1 MDRPSDSRPS
11 SATRPVVIGAGV
23 AGLFAAH
30 FLARAGR
37 PPILLEHNYQ
47 AGGCLNGFERKGFRF
62 DAGVQSFE
70 QLGIV
75 FPLLRDLGLLDRFR
89 FHRTRYRL
97 VAPGMDAVI
106 DSFEALENAFIGA
119 FPGDAEGVRS
129 LFRALREGDRI
140 LSPALG
146 EGAPLERVGF
156 ARAWALAR
164 TGLHVAR
171 HARLLR
177 RMMYTGAPAFAQAHL
192 RDPVLRGFVSR
203 IGYKNMSWA
212 VFAGFLHCWVHDYW
226 YPAGGLQGLCDGLV
240 VALRERGGEVRFK
253 ETVTRILVE
262 RGRVAGVETARG
274 ERIAADTVIACGD
287 MKALY
292 RDLLPADAAPRGL
305 REDFLSAPASEA
317 LTSVYLGVDLS
328 PEQLTPL
335 LRAHHVF
342 LFPDFDVHDPDTSD
356 DPHLHRGAWLEV
368 SCPSLTDPTLA
379 PSGKSVLVL
388 QTMAPAAWL
397 SRWGRLLDP
406 TKQTYR
412 DLKRRVT
419 EEMVATAEALI
430 PDLAGKILI
439 SDVGTPLSAERFTLN
454 TGGATAGWTF
464 DPDRSVL
471 RDRYTAIT
479 TPVHGLYAA
488 GHYAMWPGGVPS
500 AALSGRIAALLAP
513 RPWLGR
519 AAAGIERGGARLA
532 GPR

>member
-1 MDRPSDSRPS
+1 
-11 SATRPVVIGAGV
+11 
-23 AGLFAAH
+23 
-30 FLARAGR
+30 
-37 PPILLEHNYQ
+37 
-47 AGGCLNGFERKGFRF
+47 
-62 DAGVQSFE
+62 
-70 QLGIV
+70 
-75 FPLLRDLGLLDRFR
+75 
-89 FHRTRYRL
+89 
-97 VAPGMDAVI
+97 
-106 DSFEALENAFIGA
+106 
-119 FPGDAEGVRS
+119 
-129 LFRALREGDRI
+129 
-140 LSPALG
+140 
-146 EGAPLERVGF
+146 
-156 ARAWALAR
+156 
-164 TGLHVAR
+164 
-171 HARLLR
+171 
-177 RMMYTGAPAFAQAHL
+177 
-192 RDPVLRGFVSR
+192 
-203 IGYKNMSWA
+203 
-212 VFAGFLHCWVHDYW
+212 VHDYW

-240 VALRERGGEVRFK
+240 DALRERGGEVRFK

-292 RDLLPADAAPRGL
+292 RDLLPAGAAPRGL

-328 PEQLTPL
+328 PEQLAPL

-430 PDLAGKILI
+430 PDLAGKILL

-464 DPDRSVL
+464 DPDRCVL

-488 GHYAMWPGGVPS
+488 GHYALWPGGVPS

-519 AAAGIERGGARLA
+519 AAAGIERGVARLA
-532 GPR
+532 GSR